1 MQTYINPFE
10 QNNDHTQIMHK
21 IQFRN
26 FGVVDKCILRCVNG
40 KKSPQ
45 IEQHFSKFSIQFHVK
60 KRKITF

>member
-10 QNNDHTQIMHK
+10 QNNDHMQIMHK

-40 KKSPQ
+40 KKVL
-45 IEQHFSKFSIQFHVK
+45 K
-60 KRKITF
+60 